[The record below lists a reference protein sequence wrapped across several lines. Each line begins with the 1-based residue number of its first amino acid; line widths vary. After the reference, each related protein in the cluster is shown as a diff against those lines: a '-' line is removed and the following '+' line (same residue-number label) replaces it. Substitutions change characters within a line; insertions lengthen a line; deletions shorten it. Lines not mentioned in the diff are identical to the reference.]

1 MKLALHADH
10 DRRAYCMIHYIKYK
24 ITECGIMKRLI
35 IFVIIGNLL
44 YNFWGTFKADI
55 SVYEAVLLVLSDK
68 LMLATAFTLPV
79 LLLVSNV
86 FNFRRYELQIMLR
99 LGSTKRWFGARPPQL
114 SSSTQSADSII
125 LGYLS

>member
-1 MKLALHADH
+1 
-10 DRRAYCMIHYIKYK
+10 MIHYIKYK

-99 LGSTKRWFGARPPQL
+99 LAMFLMLTTIMLRRRMV
-114 SSSTQSADSII
+114 
-125 LGYLS
+125 